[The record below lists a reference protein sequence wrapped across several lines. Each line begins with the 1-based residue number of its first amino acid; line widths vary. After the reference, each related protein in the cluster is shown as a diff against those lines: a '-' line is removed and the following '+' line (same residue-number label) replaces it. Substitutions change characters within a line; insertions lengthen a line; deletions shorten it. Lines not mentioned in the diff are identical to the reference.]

1 MAALWNTRVV
11 LRWPLL
17 PIKTLIPIESLWNLM
32 YQYIYIHYIHCIPLH
47 YLSLHGQYTLHCIP
61 LHYIPFIIPTLH
73 YVTSLYLSLPYLTL
87 RYVIHTH
94 RHIYLDICTVC
105 VYTYIYIYI
114 TIHIT
119 TYTDISE
126 EFTLSS
132 CLKLWIGPRLWSGSP
147 FPLWLGPISQG
158 RSPVDVLL
166 RLRFVF
172 RTGPGHVSMHR
183 GTDLGELQNKQQP
196 KAWKG

>member
-1 MAALWNTRVV
+1 M

-17 PIKTLIPIESLWNLM
+17 PIKILIPIESLWNLM
-32 YQYIYIHYIHCIPLH
+32 CQYIYIHYIAFH
-47 YLSLHGQYTLHCIP
+47 YITFHYIDNIHYIAFHYIIYRSSHRHMYIYIY
-61 LHYIPFIIPTLH
+61 LHYITLRH
-73 YVTSLYLSLPYLTL
+73 FTFPYLTL

-105 VYTYIYIYI
+105 VYTYIYILLYTLLYI
-114 TIHIT
+114 
-119 TYTDISE
+119 YTDISE
-126 EFTLSS
+126 EFALSS
-132 CLKLWIGPRLWSGSP
+132 CLKLWTGPRLWSGSP
-147 FPLWLGPISQG
+147 FPLGLGPISQG

-172 RTGPGHVSMHR
+172 RTGPGHVSMRR
-183 GTDLGELQNKQQP
+183 GTDLGELQKKQQP